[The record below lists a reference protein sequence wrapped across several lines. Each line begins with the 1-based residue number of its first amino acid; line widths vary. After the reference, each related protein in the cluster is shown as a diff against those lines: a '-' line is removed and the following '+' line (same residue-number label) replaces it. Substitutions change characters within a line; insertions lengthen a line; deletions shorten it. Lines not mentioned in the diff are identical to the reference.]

1 MVLANQAAIATLL
14 KMVVVRSNIVSISER
29 GLGSGDSNMWDMN
42 GNCVA
47 EGKPFT
53 ECVVE
58 HEFSKDIFLKVTVQ
72 SQPPKC
78 YAFRRCGVSAK

>member
-1 MVLANQAAIATLL
+1 MNVAWDP
-14 KMVVVRSNIVSISER
+14 VIV
-29 GLGSGDSNMWDMN
+29 NMWDMN

-58 HEFSKDIFLKVTVQ
+58 HEFSKDIFLKEHYISRKEKYQ
-72 SQPPKC
+72 
-78 YAFRRCGVSAK
+78 